1 MPRLTAQQLEQHR
14 AAFEKWQSPQ
24 DFLSKAD
31 GLMEHMGSEDFF
43 NQPGLAFVRE
53 AWAASK
59 FGLERKVESVRL
71 VQGEFPDFEFRVAAR
86 IEQWE
91 FTEADVE
98 ERRRG
103 LEYRRGEYRNGN
115 YLAHIEQ
122 APHAIKRA
130 CESKA
135 AKRYTK
141 KVGLLVL
148 LNIPSFGARQEE
160 TVASFPD
167 STAPAKDAFTE
178 VWVLWNNRAHLVW
191 QAGQRAG

>member
-1 MPRLTAQQLEQHR
+1 MPRLTKQQLAHHR

-24 DFLSKAD
+24 GLLIKAD
-31 GLMEHMGSEDFF
+31 EIMNYMGSEDFF

-71 VQGEFPDFEFRVAAR
+71 VQGEFPDFELRVGTR

-98 ERRRG
+98 ARRRG
-103 LEYRRGEYRNGN
+103 SEYRRGEYRGGN
-115 YLAHIEQ
+115 FLDHIEQ
-122 APHAIKRA
+122 APYAIRRA
-130 CESKA
+130 CESKVG
-135 AKRYTK
+135 KRYTK

-160 TVASFPD
+160 TLASFPD
-167 STAPAKDAFTE
+167 STASAKDAFSE
-178 VWVLWNNRAHLVW
+178 VWVLWNNRAYPVW
-191 QAGQRAG
+191 NAGQKAG